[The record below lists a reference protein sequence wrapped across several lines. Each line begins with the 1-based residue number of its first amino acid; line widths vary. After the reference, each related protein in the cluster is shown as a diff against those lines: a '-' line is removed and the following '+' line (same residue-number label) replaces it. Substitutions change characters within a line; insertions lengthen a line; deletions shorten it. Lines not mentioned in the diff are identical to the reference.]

1 MEVRE
6 GTLED
11 LGMKR
16 MKRIAVSGPTGAIGI
31 ALINKC
37 IEEGVEVYAY
47 VRPGSKRRDNIPK
60 TPLVKICDYDL
71 SDFGRVAGLS
81 GAIKLPKIDA
91 FYHFGWAGTIG
102 DGRNDGRL
110 QALNIKYTTDAV
122 ALAHAMGARVFIGA
136 GSQAEYGRVEGK
148 LKPDTAADPE
158 NGYGI
163 AKLAA
168 GGLSRIMCKRLDMK
182 HIWVRVLSVYGPY
195 DGEATMIM
203 KTIRQLLHG
212 GRPSLT
218 EGKQI
223 WDYLYSK
230 DAGRAFYMLGAKA
243 TGVTGENAD
252 TCGPEGLDG
261 KVYCLGSGTGRP
273 LRDYIREMRDAIDP
287 SLSLGFGE
295 VNYSDKQVMHL
306 EADISDLT
314 KDTGFKPEVSFGEG
328 IRETIEYASCH
339 ACR

>member
-1 MEVRE
+1 
-6 GTLED
+6 
-11 LGMKR
+11 
-16 MKRIAVSGPTGAIGI
+16 MKRIAVTGPTGAIGI

-47 VRPGSKRRDNIPK
+47 VRPESKRSGNIPK
-60 TPLVKICDYDL
+60 DPLVKICGYDL
-71 SDFGRVAGLS
+71 SDLERLAGAPE
-81 GAIKLPKIDA
+81 GTKLPKIDA

-148 LKPDTAADPE
+148 LKPDTAAGPE

-168 GGLSRIMCKRLDMK
+168 GGLSRLMCERFGMK

-203 KTIRQLLHG
+203 KTIRQLLRG
-212 GRPSLT
+212 GKPALT
-218 EGKQI
+218 EGRQV
-223 WDYLYSK
+223 WDYLYSR
-230 DAGRAFYMLGAKA
+230 DAARAFFMLGAGA
-243 TGVTGENAD
+243 A
-252 TCGPEGLDG
+252 GPAGGTAEGGNLQDLNG
-261 KVYCLGSGTGRP
+261 KVYCLGSGEGRL
-273 LRDYIREMRDAIDP
+273 LRDYITEMRDAVDP
-287 SLSLGFGE
+287 SLPLGFGE
-295 VNYSDKQVMHL
+295 VPYSDRQVMHL
-306 EADISDLT
+306 EADISELT

-339 ACR
+339 ACG

>member
-1 MEVRE
+1 
-6 GTLED
+6 
-11 LGMKR
+11 MKTVA
-16 MKRIAVSGPTGAIGI
+16 ISGATGAIGI

-37 IEEGVEVYAY
+37 IEQGVEVYAY
-47 VRPGSKRRDNIPK
+47 SRPGSLRRDNIPK
-60 TPLVKICDYDL
+60 DPLVKICDYDL
-71 SDFGRVAGLS
+71 SDFDKIARLS
-81 GAIKLPKIDA
+81 GSISLPKIDT

-122 ALAHAMGARVFIGA
+122 ALAHAMNARVFIGA

-148 LKPDTAADPE
+148 LTPDTPTDPE

-168 GGLSRIMCKRLDMK
+168 GKLSRMMCDRLEMR

-203 KTIRQLLHG
+203 KTIRQLIHG

-218 EGKQI
+218 EGRQI

-230 DAGRAFYMLGAKA
+230 DAGEAFYMLGDQA
-243 TGVTGENAD
+243 TGMFDGSGEIAY
-252 TCGPEGLDG
+252 PSRFHG
-261 KVYCLGSGTGRP
+261 KVYCLGSGKGRP
-273 LRDYIREMRDAIDP
+273 LKEYIKEMRDAVDP
-287 SLSLGFGE
+287 ALSLGLGE
-295 VNYSDKQVMHL
+295 VPYSDKQVMHL
-306 EADISDLT
+306 EADISELVR
-314 KDTGFKPEVSFGEG
+314 DTGFKPSTAFKDG
-328 IRETIEYASCH
+328 IRETIEYAKTHSC
-339 ACR
+339 C

>member
-1 MEVRE
+1 
-6 GTLED
+6 
-11 LGMKR
+11 

-37 IEEGVEVYAY
+37 IEEGVEVYAF
-47 VRPGSKRRDNIPK
+47 VRPDSKRRDNIPK
-60 TPLVKICDYDL
+60 NPLVKICDYDL
-71 SDFGRVAGLS
+71 KDFERIAGLS
-81 GAIKLPKIDA
+81 GSLKLPGIDA

-102 DGRNDGRL
+102 DGRNDGKL
-110 QALNIKYTTDAV
+110 QALNIMYTTAAV
-122 ALAHAMGARVFIGA
+122 ALAHAMGAGVFIGA

-168 GGLSRIMCKRLDMK
+168 GRLSRIMCERLDMK
-182 HIWVRVLSVYGPY
+182 HVWVRVLSVYGPF

-223 WDYLYSK
+223 WDYLYSR
-230 DAGRAFYMLGAKA
+230 DAGRAFFMLGDKA
-243 TGVTGENAD
+243 VGQAGGIAD
-252 TCGPEGLDG
+252 GADRTEING
-261 KVYCLGSGTGRP
+261 KVYCLGSGEGRP
-273 LRDYIREMRDAIDP
+273 LRDYITEMRDAIDP
-287 SLSLGFGE
+287 SLPLGFGE
-295 VNYSDKQVMHL
+295 VPYSDKQVMHL

>member
-1 MEVRE
+1 
-6 GTLED
+6 
-11 LGMKR
+11 MKT
-16 MKRIAVSGPTGAIGI
+16 IAISGATGAIGI

-37 IEEGVEVYAY
+37 IEQGIEVYAY
-47 VRPGSKRRDNIPK
+47 SRPGSPRRDNIPK
-60 TPLVKICDYDL
+60 DPLVKICDYDL
-71 SDFGRVAGLS
+71 SDFDKMARLS
-81 GAIKLPKIDA
+81 GSISLPAMDA
-91 FYHFGWAGTIG
+91 FYHFGWGGTIG
-102 DGRNDGRL
+102 DGRNDGRM

-122 ALAHAMGARVFIGA
+122 ALAHAMKAKVFIGA

-148 LKPDTAADPE
+148 LRPDTAEDPE

-168 GGLSRIMCKRLDMK
+168 GKLSRMMCERIDMR

-203 KTIRQLLHG
+203 KTIRQLIHG

-218 EGKQI
+218 EGKQV

-230 DAGRAFYMLGAKA
+230 DAAEAFFMLGDQA
-243 TGVTGENAD
+243 TRMFD
-252 TCGPEGLDG
+252 DEGNMVDPNRLSG
-261 KVYCLGSGTGRP
+261 KVYCLGSGLGRP
-273 LRDYIREMRDAIDP
+273 LRDYIKDMRDAIDP

-295 VNYSDKQVMHL
+295 VPYSDKQVMHL

-314 KDTGFKPEVSFGEG
+314 RDTGFKPSVSFEKG
-328 IRETIEYASCH
+328 IRETIEYVKSH
-339 ACR
+339 PLS